1 MLIILRRVRID
12 KSALYVCQHIYIYTH
27 LNMHIRGKD
36 ISNLEKGDVSD
47 VFCTCDVCVIIKIYS
62 LGFFFTEQNIHE
74 SINVMISG
82 KQGCAG
88 LEFVDV
94 CWG

>member
-1 MLIILRRVRID
+1 MRHNQNILFGV
-12 KSALYVCQHIYIYTH
+12 
-27 LNMHIRGKD
+27 
-36 ISNLEKGDVSD
+36 
-47 VFCTCDVCVIIKIYS
+47 
-62 LGFFFTEQNIHE
+62 FFTEQNIHE

-94 CWG
+94 CCIGDE